1 MVTTVA
7 GRPRDAARTREDITG
22 AARALFAQHGY
33 EGTTVRMVAA
43 GAGITQGLI
52 TRYFGSKE
60 GLFLAASDVSLH
72 VAEAVA
78 GPREHLGERL
88 AAAIVGRWLE
98 RTTGDPLLILV
109 RAAGSHPG
117 AAAVLQDFLEREST
131 GVITARLAADGM
143 DPADARERALA
154 VDAFVMGVVMA
165 RRVLVLFD
173 HEGAEG
179 LQRWMG
185 RSLQA
190 LLDHGAP

>member
-1 MVTTVA
+1 MA

-78 GPREHLGERL
+78 GPRGHLGERL
-88 AAAIVGRWLE
+88 AAAIVGRWRE
-98 RTTGDPLLILV
+98 RAGGDPLLILV
-109 RAAGSHPG
+109 RAAGSRPG
-117 AAAVLQDFLEREST
+117 AATALQDFLEREST
-131 GVITARLAADGM
+131 GVLTARLVADGVE
-143 DPADARERALA
+143 PAAARERALA

-165 RRVLVLFD
+165 RRVLVPFD
-173 HEGAEG
+173 HEGADA
-179 LQRWMG
+179 LQGWMG
-185 RSLQA
+185 RSLQV
-190 LLDHGAP
+190 LLDHDAP